1 MSTNGVNLSGV
12 GAVPQNTQTAAAKN
26 ALGAAKSQGSIFDSA
41 KKEVNQEKETDIHP
55 KEEEV
60 KESSGGAGKAI
71 LKEVANILLL
81 GIPEV
86 IARVSTK
93 EPQECTIDSTIT
105 ADASENASSEAE
117 AEI

>member
-41 KKEVNQEKETDIHP
+41 KKEVNQEKETDIHT

-60 KESSGGAGKAI
+60 KESSGGAGKAVLEAI
-71 LKEVANILLL
+71 ANQLSG
-81 GIPEV
+81 GI
-86 IARVSTK
+86 IKAIFSK
-93 EPQECTIDSTIT
+93 EPPECTIDSTIT